1 MQTLKILGLE
11 VTELEADEKY
21 PDSCFVED
29 NALMTPN
36 CIIVANPGAP
46 TRKGE
51 IENMLP
57 ILK

>member
-1 MQTLKILGLE
+1 ME